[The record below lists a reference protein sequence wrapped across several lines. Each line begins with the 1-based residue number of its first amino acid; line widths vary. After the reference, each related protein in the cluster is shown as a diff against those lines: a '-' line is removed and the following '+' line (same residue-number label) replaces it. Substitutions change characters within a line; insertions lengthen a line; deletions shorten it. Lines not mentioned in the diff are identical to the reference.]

1 MTAIV
6 TRAGFLTSVQ
16 DLGRTGFRE
25 FGVSSSGALDPFAL
39 RVANLLVDN
48 DEAAAG
54 LEVTLGGLQLRLNDE
69 RIVAWCGGEFEV
81 EIGSQSL
88 PAGHVAFLQAGD
100 ELKFRPPQTGCRA
113 WLAIS
118 GGVDVP
124 IVLGSRST
132 DLRANFGG
140 FDGRALRDGDIVL
153 LGPRPGSSAF
163 AKATAD
169 KPIPAKV
176 ISSWTAPHDWVS
188 PEKPNPILRFVR
200 GMDWTR
206 FNASTLQRLTSQSF
220 TVSPDSD
227 RMGVRL
233 TGPELPR
240 ADTVAEPAKAGQP
253 LQQKSSNSRSN
264 ADRRGWATQP
274 VEATGCPPGA
284 KRVDL
289 ISEGVAPGTVQV
301 PPSGQAI
308 LLLGDCQT
316 IGGYPKIA
324 HVITVDLS
332 IAAQLRAG
340 DRVRFSEVS
349 LGDAHQLFL
358 QRERSLER
366 FRIGLSLRDQ

>member
-1 MTAIV
+1 MEMIV

-25 FGVSSSGALDPFAL
+25 FGVSTSGALDPFAL
-39 RVANLLVDN
+39 RVANLLVGN
-48 DEAAAG
+48 DERAAG
-54 LEVTLGGLQLRLNDE
+54 LEITLGGLQLRFNDE
-69 RIVAWCGGEFEV
+69 RIVAWCGGEFEIQ
-81 EIGSQSL
+81 IGSRSL
-88 PAGHVAFLQAGD
+88 PAGHVARSQAGD
-100 ELKFRPPQTGCRA
+100 ELKFRPPRIGCRA

-140 FDGRALRDGDIVL
+140 FDGRALRDGNLVP
-153 LGPRPGSSAF
+153 LGPRPGS
-163 AKATAD
+163 
-169 KPIPAKV
+169 PIPATR

-188 PEKPNPILRFVR
+188 PARPNPILRFVR
-200 GMDWTR
+200 GTDWTR
-206 FNASTLQRLTSQSF
+206 FNPPSRGYGVAGASTLQRLTSEPF

-233 TGPELPR
+233 SGPELPR
-240 ADTVAEPAKAGQP
+240 AD
-253 LQQKSSNSRSN
+253 N
-264 ADRRGWATQP
+264 
-274 VEATGCPPGA
+274 
-284 KRVDL
+284 VDL
-289 ISEGVAPGTVQV
+289 ISEAVAPGTVQV
-301 PPSGQAI
+301 PPSGQPI

-324 HVITVDLS
+324 QVITVDLG

-340 DRVRFSEVS
+340 DRVRFLEVS

>member
-1 MTAIV
+1 MEMIV

-25 FGVSSSGALDPFAL
+25 FGVSTSGALDPFAL

-48 DEAAAG
+48 DEGAAG
-54 LEVTLGGLQLRLNDE
+54 LEITFGGLHLHFQDE
-69 RIVAWCGGEFEV
+69 RIVAWCGGEFDV
-81 EIGSQSL
+81 SIGAAPL
-88 PAGHVAFLQAGD
+88 PAGHTALVRSGE
-100 ELKFRPPQTGCRA
+100 ELEFGRAQTGCRA

-140 FDGRALRDGDIVL
+140 FDGRALRDGDVIP
-153 LGPRPGSSAF
+153 LGPRPGS
-163 AKATAD
+163 
-169 KPIPAKV
+169 PIPATR
-176 ISSWTAPHDWVS
+176 ISSWTAPGDWVS
-188 PEKPNPILRFVR
+188 PAKPNPILRFLR

-206 FNASTLQRLTSQSF
+206 FNASTLQRLTSEPF

-240 ADTVAEPAKAGQP
+240 AD
-253 LQQKSSNSRSN
+253 N
-264 ADRRGWATQP
+264 
-274 VEATGCPPGA
+274 
-284 KRVDL
+284 VDL
-289 ISEGVAPGTVQV
+289 ISEAVAPGTVQV
-301 PPSGQAI
+301 PPSGQPI

-324 HVITVDLS
+324 HVITVDLGM
-332 IAAQLRAG
+332 AAQLRAG

-349 LGDAHQLFL
+349 LDDAHQLLL
-358 QRERSLER
+358 QRERALER
-366 FRIGLSLRDQ
+366 FRIGLSLRNQ